1 MRSRE
6 HAPVKILASS
16 ATTYSDRLLNSVIAR
31 ICFSCE
37 EMVGVTRYNC
47 QTILQTFS
55 VKFVLEVLGAG
66 GAIWGSSEAI
76 GLRNDANRWFFRWLA
91 CVVGFVFLIR
101 WIVQLHRAC
110 RLLSRGDGRVVLSQ
124 MIDDVEVDDD
134 LELYQEGDEDIGNSK
149 EMLSPRRKKSQ
160 RGFDTEIERELDTT
174 LDSYGTSVNDST
186 TIGF

>member
-1 MRSRE
+1 
-6 HAPVKILASS
+6 
-16 ATTYSDRLLNSVIAR
+16 
-31 ICFSCE
+31 
-37 EMVGVTRYNC
+37 MVGITRYNC
-47 QTILQTFS
+47 QTLLQTARHFS

-91 CVVGFVFLIR
+91 CLVGFVFLVR
-101 WIVQLHRAC
+101 WVVQLHRAC
-110 RLLSRGDGRVVLSQ
+110 KMLSRGDRRLVLSQ

-134 LELYQEGDEDIGNSK
+134 LELYQEGDEQIGNSK
-149 EMLSPRRKKSQ
+149 EMLSPKGKKNQ

-186 TIGF
+186 MGF